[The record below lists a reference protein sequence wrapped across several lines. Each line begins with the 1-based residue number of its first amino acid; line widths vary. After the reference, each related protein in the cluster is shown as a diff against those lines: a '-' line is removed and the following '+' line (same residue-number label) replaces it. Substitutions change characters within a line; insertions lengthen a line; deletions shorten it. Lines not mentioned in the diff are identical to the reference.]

1 MDELVKNALDE
12 YFSDF
17 KEYHLIIL
25 ILFTIII
32 ALMQIFQAFLVSKK
46 IEKFKNEL
54 KKSEIKFSKYN
65 QLQIEALSEI
75 YPMLS
80 DLQTNT
86 VIIKSE
92 INKTGTSPERI
103 SKLAEN
109 WGKSFNEVF
118 LNFTQKKYILTK
130 SINSKYSILIGQ
142 LIKMNSYVK
151 AEKELSLLYITM
163 DNGNVEF
170 MGDEEDRNLISDKL
184 SKLNKEEIM
193 TVTTD
198 TISNLQSEIQSHFQE
213 ME

>member
-1 MDELVKNALDE
+1 MDELIKSALEE

-32 ALMQIFQAFLVSKK
+32 AILQVLQSFLVSKK
-46 IEKFKNEL
+46 IEKLKNEL

-75 YPMLS
+75 YPMLA
-80 DLQTNT
+80 DLQINT
-86 VIIKSE
+86 VKLKSE
-92 INKTGTSPERI
+92 LNKKEASPERI

-118 LNFTQKKYILTK
+118 YNFSQKKYIFPK
-130 SINSKYSILIGQ
+130 SINSKYSDLIEQ

-151 AEKELSLLYITM
+151 AEKELSLLYITLN
-163 DNGNVEF
+163 DGNVEF
-170 MGDEEDRNLISDKL
+170 MGDEEERILISHKL
-184 SKLNKEEIM
+184 GKLNKEEIM
-193 TVTTD
+193 TITTE
-198 TISNLQSEIQSHFQE
+198 TISNLKSEIDIHFQK